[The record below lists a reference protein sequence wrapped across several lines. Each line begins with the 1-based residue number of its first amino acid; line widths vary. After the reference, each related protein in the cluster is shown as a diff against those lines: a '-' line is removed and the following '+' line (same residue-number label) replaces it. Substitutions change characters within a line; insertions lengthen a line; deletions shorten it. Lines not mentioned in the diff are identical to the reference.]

1 MKLSEFKGE
10 EAMLLLAELIDPA
23 AEIIKDE
30 RIKSIRANNG
40 QMSDLIKIL
49 LKDHSKPVLRILAL
63 LNRENPETYSPS
75 LIELPTMLIELMK
88 DEDLMA
94 VFHLRGLKEVGEP
107 LTSAS
112 ENTEVGTAE

>member
-23 AEIIKDE
+23 SEIIKDE
-30 RIKSIRANNG
+30 RIKSIRENKG

-49 LKDHSKPVLRILAL
+49 LKDHAKPVLRILAL

-94 VFHLRGLKEVGEP
+94 VFHLRSLKEVGEP